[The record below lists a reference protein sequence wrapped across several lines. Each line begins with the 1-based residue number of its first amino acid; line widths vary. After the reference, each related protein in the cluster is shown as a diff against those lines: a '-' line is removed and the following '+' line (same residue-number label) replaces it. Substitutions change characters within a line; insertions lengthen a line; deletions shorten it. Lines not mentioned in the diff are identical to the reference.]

1 MIREKLPQAFI
12 ERMQGML
19 GDEFDEFML
28 SYDSDRRQALRI
40 NTAKLTV
47 EEYMKI
53 SPFEFTGPVA
63 WAEAGFY
70 YSSADRPGR
79 HAHHEAG
86 LYYIQEPS
94 AMAVAEKLMAKPGER
109 ILDLCAAPGGKTT
122 QTAAKMKGQG
132 LLVANEINPQR
143 ARILSQNV
151 ERLGFTNVLVTN
163 EAPDRLAERFVG
175 FFDKIIVDA
184 PCSGEGM
191 FRKDETAINE
201 WSVENVKMCAKRQ
214 DMILDCAAAMLK
226 PGGRLVYSTC
236 TFAPDENEGS
246 IERLISRSP
255 NFEVVSMERLWPHKI
270 EGEGHFVAVLT
281 KNDGYEGRAEFEK
294 PLAAKNIPADYL
306 SFAKEFFVEPSMGS
320 SYLMFGDNLY
330 LMPEDMPALDKLKV
344 VRPGLWLG
352 TIKKNRF
359 EPAHALALASTS
371 IAGNLNN
378 TVNLTSDSKELAA
391 YLRGETLNIPGSNGW
406 CAVTVDGYTIGLGK
420 RVNGIV
426 KNHYPKG
433 LRN

>member
-1 MIREKLPQAFI
+1 MIREKLPQAFV

-19 GDEFDEFML
+19 GDEFDEFIA
-28 SYDSDRRQALRI
+28 SYDSERRQALRI

-47 EEYMKI
+47 EEYLKI
-53 SPFEFTGPVA
+53 TPFKLTEPVP

-70 YSSADRPGR
+70 YSAEERPGR

-94 AMAVAEKLMAKPGER
+94 AMSVAEKLDAKPGER

-132 LLVANEINPQR
+132 LLVANEINAQR
-143 ARILSQNV
+143 AKILSQNV

-163 EAPDRLAERFVG
+163 ESPDRLADKFVG

-201 WSVENVKMCAKRQ
+201 WSEANVKMCAERQ
-214 DMILDCAAAMLK
+214 DMILDCAAEMLK
-226 PGGRLVYSTC
+226 PGGRMVYSTC

-246 IERLISRSP
+246 IERLLKR
-255 NFEVVSMERLWPHKI
+255 NTEFEVVFMERLWPHKI

-281 KNDGYEGRAEFEK
+281 KNDGYEGKVSLEK
-294 PLAAKNIPADYL
+294 PLAAKSILADYT
-306 SFAKEFFVEPSMGS
+306 SFAKEFFVEPPEGD
-320 SYLMFGDNLY
+320 YLMFGDNLY
-330 LMPEDMPALDKLKV
+330 LMPKDMPALNKLKV
-344 VRPGLWLG
+344 VRPGLQLG

-359 EPAHALALASTS
+359 EPAHALALASK
-371 IAGNLNN
+371 ADNLCNA
-378 TVNLTSDSKELAA
+378 VNLLSDSAELAS
-391 YLRGETLNIPGSNGW
+391 YLRGETLNIAGENGW
-406 CAVTVDGYTIGLGK
+406 CVITVDGYPLGLGK
-420 RVNGIV
+420 RVNGVV

>member
-1 MIREKLPQAFI
+1 MIREKLPQAFV
-12 ERMQGML
+12 ERMRGML
-19 GDEFDEFML
+19 GEEFDEFIL
-28 SYDSDRRQALRI
+28 SYDKERRHALRV

-47 EEYMKI
+47 EDYIKI
-53 SPFEFTGPVA
+53 TPFKLAEKVP

-70 YSSADRPGR
+70 YSADERPGK

-94 AMAVAEKLMAKPGER
+94 AMSVAEKLEARPGER

-132 LLVANEINPQR
+132 LLVANEINAQR
-143 ARILSQNV
+143 AKILSQNV

-163 EAPDRLAERFVG
+163 ETPDRLADKFVG
-175 FFDKIIVDA
+175 FFDKIIVDT

-201 WSVENVKMCAKRQ
+201 WSEANVKMCAERQ
-214 DMILDCAAAMLK
+214 DMILDCAAEMLR
-226 PGGRLVYSTC
+226 PGGRMVYSTC

-246 IERLISRSP
+246 VERLLARNSD
-255 NFEVVSMERLWPHKI
+255 FEVVSMERLWPHKI

-281 KNDGYEGRAEFEK
+281 KTDGYEGKVSFEK
-294 PLAAKNIPADYL
+294 PLAAKSIPADYT
-306 SFAKEFFVEPSMGS
+306 SFAKEFFVEPPQGD
-320 SYLMFGDNLY
+320 YLLFGENLY
-330 LMPEDMPALDKLKV
+330 LMPQDMPALEKLKV
-344 VRPGLWLG
+344 VRPGLQLG
-352 TIKKNRF
+352 VVKKNRF
-359 EPAHALALASTS
+359 DPAHALALASKTY
-371 IAGNLNN
+371 NLRN
-378 TVNLTSDSKELAA
+378 TVDLTSDSPELAA
-391 YLRGETLNIPGSNGW
+391 YLRGETLNAPGDNGW
-406 CAVTVDGYTIGLGK
+406 CVITVDGYPLGLGK
-420 RVNGIV
+420 RVNGVV